1 MNPTRDK
8 PVHPITPPKPV
19 PSPTDV
25 PTRPTPPGNPVSI
38 VLAAALAL
46 AACGQQAEEPAY
58 PPTVAAAPAG
68 RWAHQPP
75 AVWAPP
81 VVPEAVM
88 ILSSARTPALQHY
101 RATGSW
107 PTDAQLDQLVPIQS
121 GTYTQNL
128 RTGAGLS
135 LEVDYKGVSQGVV
148 KMLYEDSSGTWLCQA
163 EGLPDTMLP
172 PSCR

>member
-38 VLAAALAL
+38 VLAAALAGPSVDHP
-46 AACGQQAEEPAY
+46 AAVMARAE
-58 PPTVAAAPAG
+58 VA
-68 RWAHQPP
+68 
-75 AVWAPP
+75 
-81 VVPEAVM
+81 EAVM

-148 KMLYEDSSGTWLCQA
+148 KRLYEDSSGTWLCQA